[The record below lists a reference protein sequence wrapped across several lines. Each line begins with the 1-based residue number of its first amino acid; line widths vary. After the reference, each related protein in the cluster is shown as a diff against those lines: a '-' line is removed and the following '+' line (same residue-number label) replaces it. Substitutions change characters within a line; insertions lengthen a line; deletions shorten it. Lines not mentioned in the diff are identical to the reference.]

1 MLLLADDHRY
11 RNTSHVLNA
20 LGISLTLLITTGCQY
35 AAPSISPASNTPN
48 SSGLFPSFFGQTR
61 VAPPPT
67 GSYVNPMQ
75 RQKGTNNVS
84 GPNATIQQP
93 ESQRTLPPPVP
104 RASGNSSRRTDANS
118 GTGKA
123 PIGNQDEV
131 WPASFGPRGQSISQS
146 GFSSAGYRV
155 EQAQYMS
162 EEGQVRGGLPA
173 TDLTAYGE
181 SPTPERRLD
190 DQTLLT
196 AGATTPIST
205 QWSGNQV
212 IHAKHDEEADVAHSG
227 RETAEP
233 NMSEPLGWR
242 NPIRNDEGELR
253 STQQ

>member
-11 RNTSHVLNA
+11 RNISHILNT

-35 AAPSISPASNTPN
+35 AAPSVSPATNTPN

-84 GPNATIQQP
+84 GTIQQP
-93 ESQRTLPPPVP
+93 DSQRTLPPPVP
-104 RASGNSSRRTDANS
+104 RAGGNSSRRPDADS
-118 GTGKA
+118 ETGNTPA
-123 PIGNQDEV
+123 GNQDEV
-131 WPASFGPRGQSISQS
+131 WPASFGPRGQSISQN
-146 GFSSAGYRV
+146 GVSSAGYRV

-162 EEGQVRGGLPA
+162 EEGQFRGGLPA

-227 RETAEP
+227 RESAEP
-233 NMSEPLGWR
+233 NIGETLSWR
-242 NPIRNDEGELR
+242 NPIRNDEGQLR